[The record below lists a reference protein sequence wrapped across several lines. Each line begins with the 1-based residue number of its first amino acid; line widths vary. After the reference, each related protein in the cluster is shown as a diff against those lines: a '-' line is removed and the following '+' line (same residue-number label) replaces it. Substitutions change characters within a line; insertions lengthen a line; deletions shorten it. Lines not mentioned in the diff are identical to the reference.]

1 MNLQFAPLID
11 QISVPVLGRV
21 VVTIVGVECLKKCPV
36 MVKVGLSRF
45 QKPIGELAS
54 VYHRWY
60 ARRLENSYNLALV
73 SRLLTTL
80 CKIWLLWLFFIFT
93 SDFFLTE
100 RAQLQINFF
109 RKKYLFDIWIY
120 RSFKLPLAPLR
131 TESAT
136 WETRR
141 ISLVATRAFYFRF
154 VGESKL
160 SCDYS
165 ESRMRL
171 ESVLVSRLL
180 WAPLAYM
187 LTAQTNIMVVRRAY
201 IIFSRKV
208 EKNARHMSHC
218 YSVLCFLCR
227 TFLCKTN
234 NF

>member
-141 ISLVATRAFYFRF
+141 ISLVATGAFYFPF
-154 VGESKL
+154 VGKSIL

-171 ESVLVSRLL
+171 ESAL
-180 WAPLAYM
+180 AFKITPLAYM
-187 LTAQTNIMVVRRAY
+187 LTAQKNVMVVRRAY
-201 IIFSRKV
+201 TIFSRTV
-208 EKNARHMSHC
+208 EKNVRHMFHC

-227 TFLCKTN
+227 TLLCKTN

>member
-21 VVTIVGVECLKKCPV
+21 VVAIVGVECLKKCPV

-141 ISLVATRAFYFRF
+141 ISLVATGAFYFPF
-154 VGESKL
+154 VGKSIL

-171 ESVLVSRLL
+171 ESALAFKITLGTARVYVNSAEECHGSQTRIYNLFAHGRKKCATHVPLL
-180 WAPLAYM
+180 
-187 LTAQTNIMVVRRAY
+187 
-201 IIFSRKV
+201 FS
-208 EKNARHMSHC
+208 AMFS
-218 YSVLCFLCR
+218 L
-227 TFLCKTN
+227 
-234 NF
+234 